1 MLANYLYKFINKVP
15 PGIIIDLFDSFQLQM
30 TSLA

>member
-1 MLANYLYKFINKVP
+1 MLANYLYKFINEAP

-30 TSLA
+30 ISLA